1 VPDVLGSPKHLKESI
16 TIIVPVANASLR
28 SQGWILGSEAAEILG
43 VSPNYI
49 RRLVNLDRL
58 NPRRIGTTLV
68 YSLSEVEDY
77 KASHP
82 RLAQRRGSSKD
93 EGLKPAEDD
102 PVLAMRGVG
111 KELWI
116 DLGSDEYVATLRT
129 GWDG

>member
-1 VPDVLGSPKHLKESI
+1 L
-16 TIIVPVANASLR
+16 PVVDADLR

-77 KASHP
+77 RASHP
-82 RLAQRRGSSKD
+82 RLGQRRGSSKD
-93 EGLKPAEDD
+93 EGLKPVEDD

-111 KELWI
+111 REIWI
-116 DLGSDEYVATLRT
+116 DLESDEHVANLRS